1 MPASQVDAPVANG
14 HDGHAHSPTKKGKG
28 KKGMDNNEA
37 SRLLHARI
45 SQLEQDAAGDK
56 EQELEIGAS
65 RSRRLQ
71 AAASHGFGTIL
82 IRGWYRT

>member
-1 MPASQVDAPVANG
+1 
-14 HDGHAHSPTKKGKG
+14 
-28 KKGMDNNEA
+28 MDNNEA

-65 RSRRLQ
+65 RPRRLQ
-71 AAASHGFGTIL
+71 AAAFHGFGTIL